1 GAYLAISFQGPARL
15 QALLGEMCIRWTA
28 PDPAALLDTCA
39 AKIPGL
45 QPDRSEWKQLRTRA
59 VEIRSPRLVIKLAE
73 AAARNITDALAEA
86 HEGQHNAVE
95 TWFSSTPARW
105 QVWAMAALTFLSGVR
120 EREFE
125 RLHAALSSSQQPAS
139 PQLPDGEHREITDA
153 NDPFPQTRWQLA
165 NDASLGQFLSERNPS
180 APVGSEHRPAFRTKA
195 CRQHFMIELNRRFG
209 EDLWTPVRDWLFDL
223 ADQPFGEAQVAAGYG
238 LALLAGYAL
247 GEVEATYLHP
257 WSAGN
262 LRNRLM
268 AVSTLWAMAEDER
281 LAPAA
286 LRITVSYVRNQ
297 GQERAITAALALGGP
312 LGQRHPS
319 EAMRWLWVLS
329 QRGER
334 VGRVARTA
342 ISQMF
347 AAESEAD
354 IEKSRVVRYLL
365 LEKLRPVL
373 QPDAPAQRDNAV
385 RQRRGA
391 LVVAN
396 SVLGATQALSDVPA
410 MATVL
415 RRRPADFGPVGELWA
430 ATLNSAPHRRE
441 AVRALHRTLATLT
454 DDGDSLDLAGRLGNA
469 ILPRL
474 TPRATQVLGLALPDP
489 ERAEEISASIVAAF
503 LGAHQQA
510 IGAIT

>member
-1 GAYLAISFQGPARL
+1 
-15 QALLGEMCIRWTA
+15 
-28 PDPAALLDTCA
+28 
-39 AKIPGL
+39 
-45 QPDRSEWKQLRTRA
+45 
-59 VEIRSPRLVIKLAE
+59 
-73 AAARNITDALAEA
+73 
-86 HEGQHNAVE
+86 
-95 TWFSSTPARW
+95 
-105 QVWAMAALTFLSGVR
+105 
-120 EREFE
+120 
-125 RLHAALSSSQQPAS
+125 
-139 PQLPDGEHREITDA
+139 
-153 NDPFPQTRWQLA
+153 
-165 NDASLGQFLSERNPS
+165 
-180 APVGSEHRPAFRTKA
+180 
-195 CRQHFMIELNRRFG
+195 MIELNRRFG
-209 EDLWTPVRDWLFDL
+209 EDLWTPVHDWLFDL

-391 LVVAN
+391 LAVAN

-415 RRRPADFGPVGELWA
+415 RRRRP
-430 ATLNSAPHRRE
+430 
-441 AVRALHRTLATLT
+441 
-454 DDGDSLDLAGRLGNA
+454 
-469 ILPRL
+469 
-474 TPRATQVLGLALPDP
+474 
-489 ERAEEISASIVAAF
+489 ISALSGNCGPRPSTVRRTAAKRYGHFTARWRHSPMTVTPSISQAAW
-503 LGAHQQA
+503 A
-510 IGAIT
+510 TPSCPV